1 MVRAPR
7 NALSSVAPWEGR
19 YVMRVLIAGIIG
31 GLVMFIWGAIAH
43 MATPL
48 GEAGFAQPVHEDIAL
63 AALKTALPAGNHA
76 FLLPSPDPEHMGD
89 ATATKA
95 LAERS
100 SREPFAFVVMRS
112 EPRDITA
119 MGSNLVVHWLGDTLA
134 AILLAFVLA
143 VAALSFCRRVIVA
156 GLMGLF
162 GVLANV
168 LPFGNWYSFPT
179 ALVGGTFAYQLVGWL
194 LAGAAMAWWLGRGAK
209 RRGDYIRAGAGWLN
223 LKRCHFGN
231 GTR

>member
-1 MVRAPR
+1 
-7 NALSSVAPWEGR
+7 
-19 YVMRVLIAGIIG
+19 MRVLIAGIIG
-31 GLVMFIWGAIAH
+31 GLVIFIWGAFAH

-48 GEAGFAQPVHEDIAL
+48 GEAGFAQPVHEDVAL
-63 AALKTALPAGNHA
+63 AALKTAFPVGNHA

-89 ATATKA
+89 ATAVKT
-95 LAERS
+95 LAEKS
-100 SREPFAFVVMRS
+100 SREPFAFVVLRS

-119 MGSNLVVHWLGDTLA
+119 MGSHLVVQWLGDTLA
-134 AILLAFVLA
+134 AVLLAFVLA
-143 VAALSFCRRVIVA
+143 AVAISFCRRVIIA

-209 RRGDYIRAGAGWLN
+209 LRGDYIPCRGRVA
-223 LKRCHFGN
+223 
-231 GTR
+231 